1 MILPTL
7 VPYQLRVA
15 TTPYDISYYEP
26 MHKWKI
32 VKKFAYVPKLLWEFE
47 DSSSVIHSMIP
58 DDYRIFIKTDKV
70 VWLEEYY
77 EIEAY
82 TRRTLDPSHR
92 RGERNRKRYFAVDE
106 YYFLQKLL

>member
-1 MILPTL
+1 MIFPTL
-7 VPYQLRVA
+7 VPYQVRVA
-15 TTPYDISYYEP
+15 ATPYDISYYEP

-32 VKKFAYVPKLLWEFE
+32 VKKFAYAPKSLWEFE
-47 DSSSVIHSMIP
+47 DGSSVIHSMIP

-70 VWLEEYY
+70 VWLEHYY

-82 TRRTLDPSHR
+82 NRRSINRLN
-92 RGERNRKRYFAVDE
+92 RGNQNKKRYFAVDE